1 MRVEVHIVRECKT
14 KRRDAEKSLY
24 ATFSHLVLI
33 YVCWAFTLIIRK
45 GKLFSVLVG
54 GCKFVKESYIVFRE

>member
-24 ATFSHLVLI
+24 ATFPHLVLI
-33 YVCWAFTLIIRK
+33 YVCWAFILIIRK
-45 GKLFSVLVG
+45 GKTLFSVSWRL
-54 GCKFVKESYIVFRE
+54 